1 MNAISFCLKIAN
13 FIGIYSYRARLTISI
28 RTIAIDTEIKTM
40 KIISTAIKNKVLASM
55 IAILEK
61 QRATIL
67 AANEKDC
74 HLFKKEDQ
82 ALYDRL
88 IVTDKKVDGMIA
100 AVKAVMEQDN
110 PVGKIKSERT
120 LENGL
125 EIKNKTAPF
134 GTIMIIYESRP
145 DVTVEAAVL
154 AFKANNKILLK
165 GGKEAFHSNKV
176 LESCWHQA
184 LQDNGLDTN
193 WIRLLTMNRT
203 ETQAFLKNP
212 PEKVDLIVPRGGERL
227 IAFVKEHAKCAVLVS
242 GRGNNFL
249 YIDKTAD
256 WKKSLNVILN
266 AKTQKISACNAL
278 DKILVDS
285 SIADYPKKLKEL
297 AVHLTEK
304 GVTILV
310 DEQTASVL
318 KDKEIIKNT
327 AVWQKEFLALKCC
340 IGTVNGLDAA
350 IEKINMFSGGHST
363 TIMADDKEAAIKF
376 MEQVD
381 SAAVYHNAS
390 TRFTD
395 GGAMGVGA
403 ELAISTDKL
412 HHRGP
417 LGLEQLVT
425 NKYYVFG
432 DGQIRA

>member
-1 MNAISFCLKIAN
+1 
-13 FIGIYSYRARLTISI
+13 
-28 RTIAIDTEIKTM
+28 M
-40 KIISTAIKNKVLASM
+40 KIIETDIKNEVLKSM
-55 IAILEK
+55 ISILDKDRTKILE
-61 QRATIL
+61 
-67 AANEKDC
+67 ANKKDC
-74 HLFKKEDQ
+74 SLFKKDDQ

-88 IVTDKKVDGMIA
+88 VVTDKKVDGMIA
-100 AVKAVMEQDN
+100 SVKDVMGQED

-125 EIKNKTAPF
+125 EIKNRTAPF

-145 DVTVEAAVL
+145 DVTIEAAVL

-165 GGKEAFHSNKV
+165 GGKEAFHSNQV
-176 LESCWHQA
+176 LEACWHKA
-184 LQDNGLDTN
+184 LEQNGLSTD

-203 ETQAFLKNP
+203 ETQEFLKNP
-212 PEKVDLIVPRGGERL
+212 PEKLDLIVPRGGERL
-227 IAFVKEHAKCAVLVS
+227 IAFVKEHARCAVLVS

-249 YIDKTAD
+249 YVDKTAD
-256 WKKSLNVILN
+256 WQKSLAIILN

-278 DKILVDS
+278 DKILIDS
-285 SIADYPKKLKEL
+285 SISDYPEKLKEL
-297 AVHLTEK
+297 DVLLSK
-304 GVTILV
+304 NGVSILV
-310 DEQTASVL
+310 DDKTATTLNDRTVIDNDSVW
-318 KDKEIIKNT
+318 KE
-327 AVWQKEFLALKCC
+327 EFLALKCC
-340 IGTVNGLDAA
+340 IGTVHGLDAA
-350 IEKINMFSGGHST
+350 IEKINAFSGGHST
-363 TIMADDKEAAIKF
+363 TIMTSDETAALKF

-425 NKYYVFG
+425 NKYYIYG
-432 DGQIRA
+432 SGQVRD